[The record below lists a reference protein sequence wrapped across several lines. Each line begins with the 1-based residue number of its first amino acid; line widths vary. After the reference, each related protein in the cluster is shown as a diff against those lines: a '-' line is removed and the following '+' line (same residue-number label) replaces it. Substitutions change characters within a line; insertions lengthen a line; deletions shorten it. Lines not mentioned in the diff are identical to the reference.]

1 MNGEQFTEKARE
13 AISEANAL
21 AQHYHHGQIDI
32 IHLLAALLNQ
42 EGGIV
47 PQIIQ
52 QGGGS
57 LSTAQRVAT
66 SELERLSQVYGGSEP
81 SLSSRMRRVLEK
93 AQQEMS
99 TFHDHYLSVE
109 HLLLALLD
117 TGDAAT
123 QRVLQTA
130 GLTRDMVLQALT
142 SIRGSQQVTDQN
154 PEEKYQSL
162 EKYGRNL
169 TEQAEQGKLDPVIG
183 RDEEIRRVIQVLS
196 RRTKNNPVLIG
207 EPGVGKTAIVEGLAQ
222 RIVRGD
228 VPKTLVEKQVIVLD
242 LGALVAGAKY
252 RGEFEDRLKAVLK
265 EVTSSEGRI
274 ILFIDELHTLVG
286 AGAAEGSMDA
296 SNMLKPML
304 ARGELHCIGATTL
317 DEYRKYIEKDAA
329 LERRFQPVMVEPPS
343 VEDTISILR
352 GLKQR
357 YEVHHGVRIQDSALV
372 AAAVLSD
379 RYISDRFLPDKAID
393 LVDEAASSRR
403 VELDST
409 PSEVDALD
417 RRIRQLQV
425 ELEALKKETDPA
437 SRERRARV
445 EQEVA
450 NLKEQLE
457 TLTLT
462 LERERGPVE
471 TIRRLKKELEQ
482 AQVELEKAEREYDY
496 EAMAR
501 LRYGKMKDLEH
512 QLQEAEAKLTS
523 IQGQG
528 SRMLKEEVDAED
540 IAQIV
545 SRWTHIPVSRLMQGE
560 VQKLITME
568 EHLRER
574 VVGQDQALALVS
586 DAIRRAR
593 AGLQD
598 PNRPLASFLFLG
610 PTGVGKTELA
620 RALAEFLFDDERAL
634 VRIDMSE
641 YMEKHSV
648 SRLIGAPPGY
658 VGYEEG
664 GQLTEAV
671 RRRPYSIVLLDEIE
685 KAAPDVFNVLLQLLD
700 DGRLTDGQGR
710 TVDFKN
716 TVIIMTSN
724 VGHQWLSE
732 YDGMGENDIQRTIRQ
747 RLREEGFRPEF
758 INRIDEVI
766 VFHQIGRDQM
776 KNIVEIQINRLRPRL
791 AERHITLQ
799 MSEAAKDLLAQEG
812 YDPQF
817 GARPLKRVIQREV
830 ENRIARALL
839 HGTLRDGKSV
849 EIDAQNGTLVLS
861 SAREH
866 AQEEVQ
872 ASN

>member
-1 MNGEQFTEKARE
+1 MNIEHFTEKARE
-13 AISEANAL
+13 AIAEASSL
-21 AQHYHHGQIDI
+21 AQQRNNAQVDV

-42 EGGIV
+42 EDGLT
-47 PQIIQ
+47 PQIIAQ
-52 QGGGS
+52 VGGD
-57 LSTAQRVAT
+57 LATAQRLAT
-66 SELERLSQVYGGSEP
+66 RELEQLPQVYGGSAP
-81 SLSSRMRRVLEK
+81 GISPQLRALLER
-93 AQQEMS
+93 ARQEMLR
-99 TFHDHYLSVE
+99 FKDEYLSVE
-109 HLLLALLD
+109 HLLLAMFEVD
-117 TGDAAT
+117 DSAAR
-123 QRVLQTA
+123 RVLDA
-130 GLTRDMVLQALT
+130 VGLTRDKVLQALT
-142 SIRGSQQVTDQN
+142 TIRGSQRVTDPN
-154 PEEKYQSL
+154 PEEKFQAL

-169 TEQAEQGKLDPVIG
+169 TKEAAQGKLDPVIG

-228 VPKTLVEKQVIVLD
+228 VPKTLIDKQVVALD

-286 AGAAEGSMDA
+286 AGAAEGAMDA

-317 DEYRKYIEKDAA
+317 DEYRKRIEKDAA
-329 LERRFQPVMVEPPS
+329 LERRFQPVMIEPPS
-343 VEDTISILR
+343 VEATISILR
-352 GLKQR
+352 GLKPR
-357 YEVHHGVRIQDSALV
+357 YEAHHGVRIQDSALV

-379 RYISDRFLPDKAID
+379 RYITDRFLPDKAID

-409 PSEVDALD
+409 PSEVDALE
-417 RRIRQLQV
+417 RRIQQLQV
-425 ELEALKKETDPA
+425 EQEALKKETDPA
-437 SRERRARV
+437 SRERRERV
-445 EQEVA
+445 EQEIA
-450 NLKEQLE
+450 NLSEQLRALKLE
-457 TLTLT
+457 

-471 TIRRLKKELEQ
+471 EMRRLMQELEQ
-482 AQVELEKAEREYDY
+482 AQVALEKAEREYDY
-496 EAMAR
+496 EAQAR
-501 LRYGKMKDLEH
+501 LRYEVIPKLEARRQELEA
-512 QLQEAEAKLTS
+512 QLATLKGA
-523 IQGQG
+523 
-528 SRMLKEEVDAED
+528 RMLKEEVDAED
-540 IAQIV
+540 IAEIV
-545 SRWTHIPVSRLMQGE
+545 SRWTHIPVSRLMEGE
-560 VQKLITME
+560 VQKLVHME
-568 EHLRER
+568 DRLRER
-574 VVGQDQALALVS
+574 VVGQDHALSLVS

-593 AGLQD
+593 TGLQD

-634 VRIDMSE
+634 IRIDMSE
-641 YMEKHSV
+641 YMEKYSV

-671 RRRPYSIVLLDEIE
+671 RRRPYSVILLDEIE
-685 KAAPDVFNVLLQLLD
+685 KAAPEVFDVLLQVLD

-710 TVDFKN
+710 TVDFRN

-724 VGHQWLSE
+724 VGHEWWRE
-732 YDGMGENDIQRTIRQ
+732 YKGMDEDQVQRKVRE
-747 RLREEGFRPEF
+747 RLRQEGFRPEF

-766 VFHQIGRDQM
+766 IFHPITREQLQHIID
-776 KNIVEIQINRLRPRL
+776 IQLERLRPRL
-791 AERHITLQ
+791 AERNITLQ
-799 MSEAAKDLLAQEG
+799 VTDAAKALLASEG

-817 GARPLKRVIQREV
+817 GARPLRRVIQREI

-839 HGTLRDGKSV
+839 EGIIREGDIILIEVQDGNLILKPKR
-849 EIDAQNGTLVLS
+849 EQ
-861 SAREH
+861 AR
-866 AQEEVQ
+866 EEVQ
-872 ASN
+872 AGR

>member
-1 MNGEQFTEKARE
+1 MNIEHFTEKARE
-13 AISEANAL
+13 AIAEASSL
-21 AQHYHHGQIDI
+21 AQQRNNAQVDV

-42 EGGIV
+42 EDGLT
-47 PQIIQ
+47 PQIIAQ
-52 QGGGS
+52 VGGD
-57 LSTAQRVAT
+57 LATAQRLAT
-66 SELERLSQVYGGSEP
+66 RELEQLPQVYGGSAP
-81 SLSSRMRRVLEK
+81 GISPQLRALLER
-93 AQQEMS
+93 ARQEMLR
-99 TFHDHYLSVE
+99 FKDEYLSVE
-109 HLLLALLD
+109 HLLLAMFEVD
-117 TGDAAT
+117 DSAAR
-123 QRVLQTA
+123 RVLDA
-130 GLTRDMVLQALT
+130 VGLTRDKVLQALT
-142 SIRGSQQVTDQN
+142 TIRGSQRVTDPN
-154 PEEKYQSL
+154 PEEKFQAL

-169 TEQAEQGKLDPVIG
+169 TKEAAQGKLDPVIG

-228 VPKTLVEKQVIVLD
+228 VPKTLIDKQVVALD

-286 AGAAEGSMDA
+286 AGAAEGAMDA

-317 DEYRKYIEKDAA
+317 DEYRKRIEKDAA
-329 LERRFQPVMVEPPS
+329 LERRFQPVMIEPPS
-343 VEDTISILR
+343 VEATISILR
-352 GLKQR
+352 GLKPR
-357 YEVHHGVRIQDSALV
+357 YEAHHGVRIQDSALV

-379 RYISDRFLPDKAID
+379 RYITDRFLPDKAID

-409 PSEVDALD
+409 PSEVDALE
-417 RRIRQLQV
+417 RRIQQLQV
-425 ELEALKKETDPA
+425 EQEALKKETDPA
-437 SRERRARV
+437 SRERRERV
-445 EQEVA
+445 EQEIA
-450 NLKEQLE
+450 NLSEQLRALKLE
-457 TLTLT
+457 

-471 TIRRLKKELEQ
+471 EMRRLMQELEQ
-482 AQVELEKAEREYDY
+482 AQVALEKAEREYDY
-496 EAMAR
+496 EAQAR
-501 LRYGKMKDLEH
+501 LRYEVIPKLEARRQELEA
-512 QLQEAEAKLTS
+512 QLATLKGA
-523 IQGQG
+523 
-528 SRMLKEEVDAED
+528 RMLKEEVDAED
-540 IAQIV
+540 IAEIV
-545 SRWTHIPVSRLMQGE
+545 SRWTHIPVSRLMEGE
-560 VQKLITME
+560 VQKLVHME
-568 EHLRER
+568 DRLRER
-574 VVGQDQALALVS
+574 VVGQDHALSLVS

-593 AGLQD
+593 TGLQD

-634 VRIDMSE
+634 IRIDMSE
-641 YMEKHSV
+641 YMEKYSV

-671 RRRPYSIVLLDEIE
+671 RRRPYSVILLDEIE
-685 KAAPDVFNVLLQLLD
+685 KAAPEVFDVLLQVLD

-710 TVDFKN
+710 TVDFRN

-724 VGHQWLSE
+724 VGHEWWRE
-732 YDGMGENDIQRTIRQ
+732 YKGMDEDQVQRKVRE
-747 RLREEGFRPEF
+747 RLRQEGFRPEF

-766 VFHQIGRDQM
+766 IFHPITREQLQH
-776 KNIVEIQINRLRPRL
+776 IVDIQLERLRPRL
-791 AERHITLQ
+791 AERNITLQ
-799 MSEAAKDLLAQEG
+799 VTDAAKALLASEG

-817 GARPLKRVIQREV
+817 GARPLRRVIQREI

-839 HGTLRDGKSV
+839 EGIIREGDIILIEVQDGNLILKPKR
-849 EIDAQNGTLVLS
+849 EQ
-861 SAREH
+861 AR
-866 AQEEVQ
+866 EEVQ
-872 ASN
+872 AGR